1 MGLVILF
8 IKIKR
13 FFSNAFQC
21 SCQLQYRT
29 YNVQYSVEL
38 SNNLNSWYIN
48 NSVYHYCT
56 ECGRASYDY
65 THLVP
70 VDEPGYVGGREGVRG
85 GAGEVH
91 HVARLVVA
99 QGRQAAHQRPGAGR
113 HCNQDILN
121 MCHYSKRGDVNWG
134 SNVFI
139 ELKSF
144 LKSV

>member
-1 MGLVILF
+1 MHC
-8 IKIKR
+8 R
-13 FFSNAFQC
+13 C
-21 SCQLQYRT
+21 STVRT
-29 YNVQYSVEL
+29 IYSVEL

-56 ECGRASYDY
+56 ECGPASYDY
-65 THLVP
+65 NDLVP
-70 VDEPGYVGGREGVRG
+70 VDEPGYVGGGEGVGG
-85 GAGEVH
+85 GAGEVD

-99 QGRQAAHQRPGAGR
+99 QRRQPPHQRPGARR
-113 HCNQDILN
+113 HCNQDILS
-121 MCHYSKRGDVNWG
+121 MYHYSKRGDVNWG

>member
-1 MGLVILF
+1 MIIL
-8 IKIKR
+8 
-13 FFSNAFQC
+13 
-21 SCQLQYRT
+21 T
-29 YNVQYSVEL
+29 
-38 SNNLNSWYIN
+38 
-48 NSVYHYCT
+48 
-56 ECGRASYDY
+56 
-65 THLVP
+65 THPVP

-99 QGRQAAHQRPGAGR
+99 QGRQAAHQRAGAGR

-121 MCHYSKRGDVNWG
+121 MCHYSMCTTRGDVNWG